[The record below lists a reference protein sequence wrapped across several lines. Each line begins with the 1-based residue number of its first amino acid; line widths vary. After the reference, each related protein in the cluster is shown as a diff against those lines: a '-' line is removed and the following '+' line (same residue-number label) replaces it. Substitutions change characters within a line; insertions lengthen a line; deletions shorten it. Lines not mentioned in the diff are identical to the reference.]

1 MQLIYDLG
9 IRIYYLVIL
18 IASPFNPKAKQ
29 WIRGRRG
36 LLHTIAGNIDPEDPL
51 IWFHCSSL
59 GEFEQ
64 GRPVIEKI
72 RKEIPGKKIL
82 LTFYSP
88 SGYEIRKNYPGAD
101 YVLYLPL
108 DTRKNANR
116 FLDMLKI
123 EQAYFVKYE
132 FWHYFLRG
140 LHARKIPV
148 YLISGIFRRKQVFFR
163 WYGGWF
169 RKMLKMFD
177 HLFVQQESSLR
188 LLASIGIEKASVS
201 GDTRFDRVYDIA
213 QKVTPDDRFLAFS
226 GNSQVI
232 VAGSTW
238 PADEDLLVR
247 YINNSGQ
254 TCKWIIAPHEI
265 HESGIGRL
273 EGQIKVKTRRYTALP
288 DDNLEDTRVII
299 IDTIGLLSSLYR
311 YAQIAYIGGG
321 FGKGIHNTLEAATF
335 GKPVLFGPNYNKFQ
349 EAKDLVELRA
359 AFPVSNYSEFNSN
372 LDRLLNDPQ
381 TLKESGIAAEE
392 YVKSMTGASSR
403 IIDFTMK
410 K

>member
-1 MQLIYDLG
+1 M
-9 IRIYYLVIL
+9 
-18 IASPFNPKAKQ
+18 
-29 WIRGRRG
+29 
-36 LLHTIAGNIDPEDPL
+36 
-51 IWFHCSSL
+51 
-59 GEFEQ
+59 
-64 GRPVIEKI
+64 
-72 RKEIPGKKIL
+72 
-82 LTFYSP
+82 
-88 SGYEIRKNYPGAD
+88 
-101 YVLYLPL
+101 YLPL

-116 FLDMLKI
+116 FLDLLKI
-123 EQAYFVKYE
+123 TQAYFVKYE

-140 LHARKIPV
+140 LYARRIPV
-148 YLISGIFRRKQVFFR
+148 YLISGIFRKKQVFFR

-188 LLASIGIEKASVS
+188 LLASIGIENASVS
-201 GDTRFDRVYDIA
+201 GDTRFDRVFDIA
-213 QKVTPDDRFLAFS
+213 RRVAPDDRFLSFS

-254 TCKWIIAPHEI
+254 NCKWIIAPHEI
-265 HESGIGRL
+265 HESGICGL
-273 EGQIKVKTRRYTALP
+273 EGQIKIKTRRYTALP

-311 YAQIAYIGGG
+311 YAHIAYIGGG

-359 AFPVSNYSEFNSN
+359 AFPVSSYPELKSS
-372 LDRLLNDPQ
+372 LDYLLNDPQ
-381 TLKESGIAAEE
+381 ALKESGIAAED

-410 K
+410 EKTV